1 MSNNIIKKPDYL
13 PERNQHRVCWYGKQ
27 ESNNKK
33 YIVCVSGK
41 NDRFGSQYCAQ
52 MSGFVFARFHNNIYR
67 FSPFFGDKDSC
78 MASEFCG
85 MKSDN
90 DDEVS
95 REAEIRFHRHCDF
108 VHGTEVDKYFN
119 KEVIQ
124 ELRNMYYSSWKPE
137 PIRCDV
143 AMHIRRGDVG
153 CIDVRGKKNPDGT
166 PYRHWMQRYDSNEYY
181 INAIKFLREKKK
193 NNSLKIAIFSQGN
206 ENDFKEF
213 LNDPNIKL
221 FLNGDW
227 RIAYH
232 SMVEAPILVTSIS
245 EFAWTAGVLSKGEI
259 YKNKRMF
266 RNPLKNWLSLDN
278 N

>member
-1 MSNNIIKKPDYL
+1 MNEKKIL
-13 PERNQHRVCWYGKQ
+13 
-27 ESNNKK
+27 
-33 YIVCVSGK
+33 IVSGK
-41 NDRFGSQYCAQ
+41 NDRFGSQYSAQ
-52 MSGFVFARFHNNIYR
+52 MSGFAYARYNNYIYR
-67 FSPFFGDKDSC
+67 FTKFFGDKHSEI
-78 MASEFCG
+78 ATEFCG
-85 MKSDN
+85 MKSDI
-90 DDEVS
+90 DDNIDKEPEVK
-95 REAEIRFHRHCDF
+95 FQRHCNISQS
-108 VHGTEVDKYFN
+108 HEVDKYFN

-153 CIDVRGKKNPDGT
+153 CIDVRGKKNQDGT
-166 PYRHWMQRYDSNEYY
+166 LYRHWMQRYDSNEYY